1 MEYIDLI
8 GEVNSIIYNNSIDKA
23 IDFICSNMNNEEY
36 KELVYILID
45 AFQLYGFISGN
56 IKADFTNNFLYD
68 SFEIKM
74 NTYRGKYLEL
84 FNQGQLSLIKEMNK
98 NNKTIISAP
107 TSFGK
112 TSLVIEY
119 FLENLDNISNAIFIL
134 PTKSLIEELYIKL
147 LTVYFFQEYFLKFV
161 HKFHQIQFYE
171 TYLYQTNHKINI
183 HF

>member
-8 GEVNSIIYNNSIDKA
+8 EEVNNIIYNNSIDKA
-23 IDFICSNMNNEEY
+23 IDFICSNMNNEEC

-45 AFQLYGFISGN
+45 AFQLYGFINGN
-56 IKADFTNNFLYD
+56 IKDDFINKFLYD

-98 NNKTIISAP
+98 NNKTVISAP

-112 TSLVIEY
+112 TSLVI
-119 FLENLDNISNAIFIL
+119 
-134 PTKSLIEELYIKL
+134 
-147 LTVYFFQEYFLKFV
+147 
-161 HKFHQIQFYE
+161 
-171 TYLYQTNHKINI
+171 
-183 HF
+183 